1 MKNRFLPLA
10 FLLLTL
16 SGWNYTQAQWTSLGS
31 GVSATSRVLAGFHPV
46 NENVIW
52 GYTFNHNNF
61 TPAFEFTRTT
71 DGGQTWLPGTLNGV
85 GSAFFTFG
93 ISALDEQT
101 AWIATADELDP
112 ISGRIYKTTDGG
124 ANWTHQST
132 GFTGFNET
140 PAGIWFWDANV
151 GFAYG
156 ATCNT
161 TYNDQIAVYTT
172 ADGGEN
178 WVKSPLPVQLP
189 GEGLCLANFGGFFS
203 VAGDNVWFGTSK
215 NRIFRSADR
224 GLSWQ
229 VANSSFPAGTNVA
242 SIGFRDA
249 LHGIALSFNP
259 FRIARSTDGGATW
272 TTVPVSVP
280 SNFRGW
286 EVEFVQGTRS
296 TWYLVASPSHYMV
309 SYNDG
314 ETWET
319 FSSNVDAWSV
329 KFLDAKTGFAGSY
342 INSPTSGGMYKWSG
356 PALGNRLFVN
366 DNAAGA
372 NDGSSWANAYNDLQS
387 ALATAEEGDQIWV
400 AEGTYK
406 PAAPGGSQSA
416 TFLLNKNLKLYGGFA
431 GTEVSLSQRGDPSQH
446 PSILSGDLNGND
458 IPGNFSQNRSDNVYC
473 VMTVNQNVSAEN
485 LIDGFFIRSGHANGS
500 VTTNKNGGGL
510 NLRGASTIRNC
521 SFGENFANEA
531 GGGISIH
538 GTSVGAIIQNCELNT
553 NQANAGGGIFC
564 ASKQFEI
571 EDCTFLN
578 NATVD
583 GIYEKHGGGIFLVNA
598 TGLIRN
604 CHFINNSSLESGA
617 GLFTWTSSGSNGDEL
632 NIENCTFEKNNGN
645 SGGGLSLIPWG
656 NNSTY
661 RLTGCDF
668 LENNANNNGGG
679 VVAFVDPN
687 ANAPNI
693 NIEHCNFS
701 KNKALSNGSG
711 FYIGIGGKNAE
722 IEMTNCQFTEN
733 TATNF
738 SAAADFWGT
747 GGGTG
752 SVLVDSC
759 LFENNTSAYSGAVE
773 MGNGYNGGASVN
785 YSLANST
792 FVSNEAM
799 EGGAIG
805 LWSDGV
811 SASNFLVENCVVQ
824 GNQATAKGGGIMFNP
839 QSTNFHAEVKHSYF
853 VNNESPDG
861 GAVDSYIFL
870 SGTPFPANASVL
882 FENCLL
888 AGNTSENATISTELL
903 PNFTLLNCTLA
914 ENSAGAIQL
923 ADQSG
928 LTLQNTIFYNAGYT
942 EYTATTGDVTFNSN
956 GGNLIG
962 DLSLDGQLDT
972 GSDLQN
978 LDPLFVSPGDFHLSS
993 NSPCVD
999 AGNNDGVPDFDLDG
1013 NPRIAGG
1020 IVDIGVYESPFT
1032 SVREVVT
1039 GEVTVSPNP
1048 AADFLNIQ
1056 LPHPVIGA
1064 LDVQVFDTQGR
1075 LLRSQRIGIG
1085 QALDLQG
1092 IVPGAYALKV
1102 KAGDRL
1108 FTGQFIKQ

>member
-229 VANSSFPAGTNVA
+229 VTNSSFPAGTNVA
-242 SIGFRDA
+242 SIGFRDS

-259 FRIARSTDGGATW
+259 FRIARSTDGGETW
-272 TTVPVSVP
+272 TTVPVTVP
-280 SNFRGW
+280 ANFRGW

-372 NDGSSWANAYNDLQS
+372 NDGTSWANAFTDLQS
-387 ALATAEEGDQIWV
+387 ALAIAEEGDQIWV

-416 TFLLNKNLKLYGGFA
+416 TFLINKNLKIYGGFV
-431 GTEVSLSQRGDPSQH
+431 GTETALSQRGNPADH
-446 PSILSGDLNGND
+446 PTVLSGDLNGND
-458 IPGNFSQNRSDNVYC
+458 VPDNFVTNRGDNAW
-473 VMTVNQNVSAEN
+473 TVLTLTTEVTNDTE
-485 LIDGFFIRSGHANGS
+485 IDGFTIKNGHAVGTGGTGLLS
-500 VTTNKNGGGL
+500 NGGGL
-510 NLRGASTIRNC
+510 RSNGNPKIKLCTFSQNFASNLGGAMSFRDLSNRTAIFEGCHFGHNLSVRGGAADVRFSNISFSDC
-521 SFGENFANEA
+521 SFSNNQGLATLGQPFQEN
-531 GGGISIH
+531 G
-538 GTSVGAIIQNCELNT
+538 GAIFTQNSNC
-553 NQANAGGGIFC
+553 
-564 ASKQFEI
+564 QFNK
-571 EDCTFLN
+571 CTFT
-578 NATVD
+578 A
-583 GIYEKHGGGIFLVNA
+583 
-598 TGLIRN
+598 
-604 CHFINNSSLESGA
+604 NS
-617 GLFTWTSSGSNGDEL
+617 
-632 NIENCTFEKNNGN
+632 C
-645 SGGGLSLIPWG
+645 
-656 NNSTY
+656 
-661 RLTGCDF
+661 
-668 LENNANNNGGG
+668 NNGGG
-679 VVAFVDPN
+679 GVFFWVD
-687 ANAPNI
+687 ANGNDH
-693 NIEHCNFS
+693 NLE
-701 KNKALSNGSG
+701 
-711 FYIGIGGKNAE
+711 
-722 IEMTNCQFTEN
+722 
-733 TATNF
+733 
-738 SAAADFWGT
+738 
-747 GGGTG
+747 
-752 SVLVDSC
+752 VDSC
-759 LFENNTSAYSGAVE
+759 LFEGNSAYSGGAIYSQTFGKNSSVSIKNSTIRNNNAFGQFAYGNVVIYHQQPGAYGNALIDNCLFEGNTSNYSSAVMDIGSGPNAAPSAYVISNCSFLDNTATE
-773 MGNGYNGGASVN
+773 NSGGLGLWAEANTVADFKVFDCHFERNKSGANAGAIWVTNGSNSFSAEVSRSTFINNESGKGGAFGSFQDLAGSGDPNIAWAKFDNCLFAGNTGDQSTISTTDRLNLELVNCTVANNSVG
-785 YSLANST
+785 A
-792 FVSNEAM
+792 VAM
-799 EGGAIG
+799 EGTGE
-805 LWSDGV
+805 
-811 SASNFLVENCVVQ
+811 LV
-824 GNQATAKGGGIMFNP
+824 
-839 QSTNFHAEVKHSYF
+839 
-853 VNNESPDG
+853 
-861 GAVDSYIFL
+861 
-870 SGTPFPANASVL
+870 
-882 FENCLL
+882 
-888 AGNTSENATISTELL
+888 
-903 PNFTLLNCTLA
+903 
-914 ENSAGAIQL
+914 
-923 ADQSG
+923 
-928 LTLQNTIFYNAGYT
+928 LQNTILANPGHI
-942 EYTATTGDVTFNSN
+942 EYIATSNSTFTSH
-956 GGNLIG
+956 GGNLIS
-962 DLSLDGQLDT
+962 DLSLDGQLDAS
-972 GSDLQN
+972 SDLQN
-978 LDPLFVSPGDFHLSS
+978 LDPLFVSPGNYHLAA

-999 AGNNDGVPDFDLDG
+999 AGVNAGVTASTDLAG
-1013 NPRIAGG
+1013 NARIQGLR
-1020 IVDIGVYESPFT
+1020 VDMGAYESPFITT
-1032 SVREVVT
+1032 STREVVA
-1039 GEVTVSPNP
+1039 GEVAVSPNP
-1048 AADFLNIQ
+1048 ASSFLNIQ
-1056 LPHPVIGA
+1056 LPQPVAGT

-1075 LLRSQRIGIG
+1075 LVRSQQIGIG
-1085 QALDLQG
+1085 QPLDLHG
-1092 IVPGAYALKV
+1092 LVPGAYALKV
-1102 KAGDRL
+1102 KTSDRL